1 MMVEWNHFTSVM
13 VTTNVVECPIF
24 LSVQLGDG
32 GVIWDV
38 SVVFSSNI
46 FWCPVFLPVCYV
58 FSTSPG
64 GLVGTVSK

>member
-1 MMVEWNHFTSVM
+1 MLF
-13 VTTNVVECPIF
+13 ECTVF

-58 FSTSPG
+58 FSISPG
-64 GLVGTVSK
+64 ELVGTVSK